1 MKISEKPYQ
10 LTNTEKGSMAMD
22 KNIQSDLNIKN
33 FDSLAWRVMNV
44 KEQQEKARKRL
55 AYNLRPRLRRDEGE
69 TLQ

>member
-1 MKISEKPYQ
+1 
-10 LTNTEKGSMAMD
+10 MAMD